1 MTELQEP
8 QLLGNDSKIYKRKK
22 PKSVWF
28 ILIFDILVFC
38 YSLLAARDLYWMGGQ
53 DSQAILLVLA
63 GICYLTLGIFCFR
76 INIWALAVQGA
87 FSLIIT
93 VWYTIDAA
101 RGISQAILYYN
112 AAYVDSGEF
121 WFLIKQG
128 ALSSG
133 PRLIV
138 NIILFVLALLLFL
151 KVLKAKRHNSRTGC
165 TDYTSCIG
173 STKNE

>member
-8 QLLGNDSKIYKRKK
+8 QLLKNDREICKNKK

-38 YSLLAARDLYWMGGQ
+38 FSLLAARDLYWMGGR
-53 DSQAILLVLA
+53 DLQAIMLGLA
-63 GICYLTLGIFCFR
+63 GICYLALGILCLR
-76 INIWALAVQGA
+76 ANIWALAVQGA
-87 FSLIIT
+87 FSLIT
-93 VWYTIDAA
+93 VVWYTIDAA
-101 RGISQAILYYN
+101 RGISKAILYYN
-112 AAYVDSGEF
+112 AAYVDSKEF
-121 WFLIKQG
+121 WFLIRQG

-151 KVLKAKRHNSRTGC
+151 KVLKAKRHTNC
-165 TDYTSCIG
+165 TSCT
-173 STKNE
+173 SCTSCTKTE

>member
-8 QLLGNDSKIYKRKK
+8 QLLQDDIKIQKAKR

-38 YSLLAARDLYWMGGQ
+38 YTLLAARDLYWMGGQ
-53 DSQAILLVLA
+53 DMQAVILVVA
-63 GICYLTLGIFCFR
+63 GLCYLTLGIFCFR
-76 INIWALAVQGA
+76 VNIWALAVQGV

-93 VWYTIDAA
+93 IWYTIDAV
-101 RGISQAILYYN
+101 RGISQALLYYH
-112 AAYVDSGEF
+112 AAYVDSEKF

-128 ALSSG
+128 VLSSG

-138 NIILFVLALLLFL
+138 NIILFVLSLLLFL
-151 KVLKAKRHNSRTGC
+151 NTLKTKRGVN
-165 TDYTSCIG
+165 
-173 STKNE
+173 TKTKRQSPYHTK